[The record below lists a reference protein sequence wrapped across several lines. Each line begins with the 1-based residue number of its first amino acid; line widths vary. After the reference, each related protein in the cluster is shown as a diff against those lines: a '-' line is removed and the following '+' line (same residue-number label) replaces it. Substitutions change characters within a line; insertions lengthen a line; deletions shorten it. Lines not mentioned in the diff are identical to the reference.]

1 MLKYIIA
8 AVLVATSS
16 AAHEMTPTY
25 FDLKPSIIDTLYTTQ
40 MKVFNRRN
48 DASFYRMEAYTEDWE
63 PLPYASFNRQFTL
76 DYGEGI
82 ETDLYFS
89 ESDLDRIVYIC
100 SRSIPRQYND
110 GAITSLICSKIR
122 KEE

>member
-8 AVLVATSS
+8 ALLAASGA

-25 FDLKPSIIDTLYTTQ
+25 FDLKPSIVDSLYTTQ
-40 MKVFNRRN
+40 MRVFNRRN
-48 DASFYRMEAYTEDWE
+48 DASFYRMEAYTEDWT
-63 PLPYASFNRQFTL
+63 PLPYASFTREFTL
-76 DYGEGI
+76 NYGEGI
-82 ETDLYFS
+82 QADLYFS

-100 SRSIPRQYND
+100 SRSIRKQYND
-110 GAITSLICSKIR
+110 TAITSLICSKIR